1 MISYSYNY
9 HVFYKVSD
17 LCMLDPP
24 LEISKHANHHG
35 EQWHL
40 KASEMP
46 KSLKGFQLKLWLSIQ
61 LCQLHLG
68 PQTQSKTI
76 RKNPNPVFQSKGN
89 SKPMMIYISNYKFIT
104 SRKMGSIIIDILE
117 LCGCPSHP
125 GC

>member
-1 MISYSYNY
+1 
-9 HVFYKVSD
+9 
-17 LCMLDPP
+17 MLDPP

-104 SRKMGSIIIDILE
+104 SRKCLLVPMGVLPGLRTLDHP
-117 LCGCPSHP
+117 LCGNYIAVHLKA
-125 GC
+125 GLN